1 MKYLTIAHFL
11 AIAQANYDGKDVKK
25 DFDYHWN
32 KYSDGQ
38 MLTRKGLNQSLQ
50 ETFADQEKEIEFDT
64 ENP

>member
-32 KYSDGQ
+32 KYSDG
-38 MLTRKGLNQSLQ
+38 
-50 ETFADQEKEIEFDT
+50 
-64 ENP
+64 